1 MVKLSRA
8 ASFFLF
14 GLLIST
20 VGCSATSGVAS
31 LGVSSDG
38 QYIITAH
45 GRDELVLWDVAK
57 KEKKLL
63 AKNANPYSAYFIPDS
78 HEFMWQDTNNVVH
91 IQDVNG
97 QEIKQFSHFET
108 EGHII
113 TADKSFYLSADTWGK
128 LYKGYGDNLV
138 PVYTDEP
145 IAPSQPYTLSIH
157 GNYILSTYDTI
168 TGRNDPPTETNLTAN
183 PVNPDIHKKSS
194 YAGVTLW
201 DKTTLKP
208 IARLWGNS
216 GRTTGRI
223 SPDGKWVVTGSDN
236 HVKLMWEINNLNR
249 LYMLIDLDGIY
260 NEKTGY
266 LDNSNVPPKP
276 EKFKNK
282 QITLSNTSAVAFV
295 SDKDFILFPRNNKDE
310 LALLYKVGA
319 EEIQGYVEIGRNPPI
334 STGNLSIAS
343 SPKAHILVTGQGGKG
358 GINVYRYHPATKELE
373 KIWVAD

>member
-1 MVKLSRA
+1 MKKVLKLSCLILYTIA
-8 ASFFLF
+8 LSACASEAP
-14 GLLIST
+14 
-20 VGCSATSGVAS
+20 VMSA
-31 LGVSSDG
+31 GVSTDG
-38 QYIITAH
+38 QYVITAH
-45 GRDELVLWDVAK
+45 SGGGLYLWDIQK
-57 KEKKLL
+57 KEKKHL
-63 AKNANPYSAYFIPDS
+63 AKNAYSYSAYFIPDS
-78 HEFMWQDTNNVVH
+78 HEFMWQDDNDIVH

-97 QEIKQFSHFET
+97 KEVQSFKHFKT
-108 EGHII
+108 EGQLM

-128 LYKGYGDNLV
+128 LYKGYGGNLV

-168 TGRNDPPTETNLTAN
+168 TGRNDPPAETNLTAN

-310 LALLYKVGA
+310 LALLYKVGS

>member
-1 MVKLSRA
+1 MTTLLKL
-8 ASFFLF
+8 FFLF

-138 PVYTDEP
+138 PIYTDEP

-157 GNYILSTYDTI
+157 GNYILSTYNTI
-168 TGRNDPPTETNLTAN
+168 TGRNDPPAETNLTAN

-223 SPDGKWVVTGSDN
+223 SPDGKWVVAGSDN
-236 HVKLMWEINNLNR
+236 RGKFMWEIKNPTNRIGLSDIEGKYNLS
-249 LYMLIDLDGIY
+249 LGGFDTSKLIPIPD
-260 NEKTGY
+260 
-266 LDNSNVPPKP
+266 
-276 EKFKNK
+276 KFGDK
-282 QITLSNTSAVAFV
+282 QITLTNTSAVAFV
-295 SDKDFILFPRNNKDE
+295 SEEDFILFPQNNKNE
-310 LALLYKVGA
+310 LALLFTVGDPWIKA
-319 EEIQGYVEIGRNPPI
+319 YVEIGRNPPI

>member
-1 MVKLSRA
+1 MTTLLKL
-8 ASFFLF
+8 FFLF

-78 HEFMWQDTNNVVH
+78 HEFMWQDTNNIVH
-91 IQDVNG
+91 IQNVSG
-97 QEIKQFSHFET
+97 QEVKQFPHFET

-113 TADKSFYLSADTWGK
+113 TADKRFYLSADTWGK

-138 PVYTDEP
+138 PIYTDEP

-157 GNYILSTYDTI
+157 GNYILSTYNTI
-168 TGRNDPPTETNLTAN
+168 TGRNDPPAETNLTAN

-223 SPDGKWVVTGSDN
+223 SPDGKWVVAGSDN
-236 HVKLMWEINNLNR
+236 RGKFMWEIKNPTNR
-249 LYMLIDLDGIY
+249 IGLSDIEGKYNVSLGGFDTSKLIPIPD
-260 NEKTGY
+260 
-266 LDNSNVPPKP
+266 
-276 EKFKNK
+276 KFGDK
-282 QITLSNTSAVAFV
+282 QITLTNTSAVAFV
-295 SDKDFILFPRNNKDE
+295 SEEDFILFPQNNKNE
-310 LALLYKVGA
+310 LALLFTVGDPWIKA
-319 EEIQGYVEIGRNPPI
+319 YVEIGRNPPI

>member
-1 MVKLSRA
+1 MTTLLKL
-8 ASFFLF
+8 FFLF

-78 HEFMWQDTNNVVH
+78 HEFMWQDTNNIVH
-91 IQDVNG
+91 IQNVNG
-97 QEIKQFSHFET
+97 QEVKQFPHFET

-113 TADKSFYLSADTWGK
+113 TADKRFYLSADTWGK

-138 PVYTDEP
+138 PIYTDEP

-157 GNYILSTYDTI
+157 GNYILSTYNTI
-168 TGRNDPPTETNLTAN
+168 TGRNDPPAETNLTAN

-223 SPDGKWVVTGSDN
+223 SPDGKWVVAGSDN
-236 HVKLMWEINNLNR
+236 RGKFMWEIKNPTNR
-249 LYMLIDLDGIY
+249 IGLSDIEGKYNVSLGGFDTSKLIPIPD
-260 NEKTGY
+260 
-266 LDNSNVPPKP
+266 
-276 EKFKNK
+276 KFGDK
-282 QITLSNTSAVAFV
+282 QITLTNTSAVAFV
-295 SDKDFILFPRNNKDE
+295 SEEDFILFPQNNKNE
-310 LALLYKVGA
+310 LALLFTVGDPWIKA
-319 EEIQGYVEIGRNPPI
+319 YVEIGRNPPI

>member
-1 MVKLSRA
+1 MTTLLKL
-8 ASFFLF
+8 FFLF

-20 VGCSATSGVAS
+20 VSCSATSGVVS

-63 AKNANPYSAYFIPDS
+63 AKNANPYSAYFIPGS

-157 GNYILSTYDTI
+157 GNYILSTYNTI
-168 TGRNDPPTETNLTAN
+168 TGRNDPPAETNLTAN

-223 SPDGKWVVTGSDN
+223 SPDGKWVVAGSDN
-236 HVKLMWEINNLNR
+236 RGKFMWEIKNPTNRIGLSDIEGKYNLS
-249 LYMLIDLDGIY
+249 LGGFDTSKLIPIPD
-260 NEKTGY
+260 
-266 LDNSNVPPKP
+266 
-276 EKFKNK
+276 KFGDK
-282 QITLSNTSAVAFV
+282 QITLTNTSAVAFV
-295 SDKDFILFPRNNKDE
+295 SEEDFILFPQNNKNE
-310 LALLYKVGA
+310 LALLFTVGDPWIKA
-319 EEIQGYVEIGRNPPI
+319 YVEIGRNPPI

>member
-1 MVKLSRA
+1 MTTLLKL
-8 ASFFLF
+8 FFLF

-157 GNYILSTYDTI
+157 GNYILSTYNTI
-168 TGRNDPPTETNLTAN
+168 TGRNDPPAETNLTAN

-223 SPDGKWVVTGSDN
+223 SPDGKWVVAGSDN
-236 HVKLMWEINNLNR
+236 RGKFMWEIKNPTNR
-249 LYMLIDLDGIY
+249 IGLSDIEGKYNVSLGGFDTSKLIPIPD
-260 NEKTGY
+260 
-266 LDNSNVPPKP
+266 
-276 EKFKNK
+276 KFGDK
-282 QITLSNTSAVAFV
+282 QITLTNTSAVAFV
-295 SDKDFILFPRNNKDE
+295 SEEDFILFPQNNKNE
-310 LALLYKVGA
+310 LALLFTVGDPWIKA
-319 EEIQGYVEIGRNPPI
+319 YVEIGRNPPI

>member
-1 MVKLSRA
+1 MKKVLKLSCLILYTIA
-8 ASFFLF
+8 LSACASEAP
-14 GLLIST
+14 
-20 VGCSATSGVAS
+20 VMSA
-31 LGVSSDG
+31 GVSTDG
-38 QYIITAH
+38 RYVITAH
-45 GRDELVLWDVAK
+45 SGGGLYLWDIQK
-57 KEKKLL
+57 KEKKHL
-63 AKNANPYSAYFIPDS
+63 AKNAYSYSAYFIPDS
-78 HEFMWQDTNNVVH
+78 HEFMWQDDNDIVH
-91 IQDVNG
+91 IQDING
-97 QEIKQFSHFET
+97 KEIKSFKHFKT
-108 EGHII
+108 EGQIM

-138 PVYTDEP
+138 PIYTDEP
-145 IAPSQPYTLSIH
+145 VGPSQPYTLSIH

-168 TGRNDPPTETNLTAN
+168 SGRNDPPAETNLTAN

-282 QITLSNTSAVAFV
+282 QITLSNISAVAFV
-295 SDKDFILFPRNNKDE
+295 SDKDFILFPRNNKNE
-310 LALLYKVGA
+310 LALLYKVGS

>member
-1 MVKLSRA
+1 MTTLLKL
-8 ASFFLF
+8 FFLF

-138 PVYTDEP
+138 PIYTDEP

-157 GNYILSTYDTI
+157 GNYILSTYNTI
-168 TGRNDPPTETNLTAN
+168 TGRNDPPAETNLTAN

-223 SPDGKWVVTGSDN
+223 SPDGKWVVAGSDN
-236 HVKLMWEINNLNR
+236 RGKFMWEIKNPTNR
-249 LYMLIDLDGIY
+249 IGLSDIEGKYNVSLGGFDTSKLIPIPD
-260 NEKTGY
+260 
-266 LDNSNVPPKP
+266 
-276 EKFKNK
+276 KFGDK
-282 QITLSNTSAVAFV
+282 QITLTNTSAVAFV
-295 SDKDFILFPRNNKDE
+295 SEEDFILFPQNNKNE
-310 LALLYKVGA
+310 LALLFTVGDPWIKA
-319 EEIQGYVEIGRNPPI
+319 YVEIGRHPPI

>member
-1 MVKLSRA
+1 MATLLKL
-8 ASFFLF
+8 FFLF

-20 VGCSATSGVAS
+20 VGCSAINGVAS

-157 GNYILSTYDTI
+157 GNYILSTYNTI
-168 TGRNDPPTETNLTAN
+168 TGRNDPPAETNLTAN

-223 SPDGKWVVTGSDN
+223 SPDGKWVVAGSDN
-236 HVKLMWEINNLNR
+236 RGKFMWEIKNPTNR
-249 LYMLIDLDGIY
+249 IGLSDIEGKYNVSLGGFDTSKLIPIPD
-260 NEKTGY
+260 
-266 LDNSNVPPKP
+266 
-276 EKFKNK
+276 KFGDK
-282 QITLSNTSAVAFV
+282 QITLTNTSAVAFV
-295 SDKDFILFPRNNKDE
+295 SEEDFILFPQNNKNE
-310 LALLYKVGA
+310 LALLFTVGDPWIKA
-319 EEIQGYVEIGRNPPI
+319 YVEIGRNPPI

>member
-1 MVKLSRA
+1 MTTLLKL
-8 ASFFLF
+8 FFLF

-168 TGRNDPPTETNLTAN
+168 TGRNAPSAETNLTAN

-310 LALLYKVGA
+310 LALLYKVGS
-319 EEIQGYVEIGRNPPI
+319 EEIQGYVKIGRNQPI

-358 GINVYRYHPATKELE
+358 SINVYRYHPATKELE

>member
-1 MVKLSRA
+1 MKKVLKLSCLILYTITLSA
-8 ASFFLF
+8 CASEAP
-14 GLLIST
+14 
-20 VGCSATSGVAS
+20 VMSA
-31 LGVSSDG
+31 GVSTDG
-38 QYIITAH
+38 QYVITAH
-45 GRDELVLWDVAK
+45 SGGGLYLWDIQK
-57 KEKKLL
+57 KEKKHL
-63 AKNANPYSAYFIPDS
+63 AKNAYSYSAYFIPDS
-78 HEFMWQDTNNVVH
+78 HEFMWQDDNDIVH

-97 QEIKQFSHFET
+97 KEVQSFKHFKT
-108 EGHII
+108 EGQLM

-128 LYKGYGDNLV
+128 LYKGYGGNLV

-168 TGRNDPPTETNLTAN
+168 TGRNDPPAETNLTAN

-310 LALLYKVGA
+310 LALLYKVGS

-358 GINVYRYHPATKELE
+358 GINVYRYHPETKELE

>member
-1 MVKLSRA
+1 MTTLLKL
-8 ASFFLF
+8 FFLF

-138 PVYTDEP
+138 PIYTDEP

-157 GNYILSTYDTI
+157 GNYILSTYNTI
-168 TGRNDPPTETNLTAN
+168 TGRNDPPAETNLTAN

-194 YAGVTLW
+194 YDGVTLW

-223 SPDGKWVVTGSDN
+223 SPDGKWVVAGSDN
-236 HVKLMWEINNLNR
+236 RGKFMWEIKNPTNR
-249 LYMLIDLDGIY
+249 IGLSDIEGKYNVSLGGFDTSKLIPIPD
-260 NEKTGY
+260 
-266 LDNSNVPPKP
+266 
-276 EKFKNK
+276 KFGDK
-282 QITLSNTSAVAFV
+282 QITLTNTSAVAFV
-295 SDKDFILFPRNNKDE
+295 SEEDFILFPQNNKNE
-310 LALLYKVGA
+310 LALLFTVGDPWIKA
-319 EEIQGYVEIGRNPPI
+319 YVEIGRNPPI

>member
-1 MVKLSRA
+1 MTTLLKL
-8 ASFFLF
+8 FFLF

-31 LGVSSDG
+31 LEVSSDG

-138 PVYTDEP
+138 PIYTDEP

-157 GNYILSTYDTI
+157 DNYILSTYNTI
-168 TGRNDPPTETNLTAN
+168 TGRNDPPAETNLTAN

-223 SPDGKWVVTGSDN
+223 SPDGKWVVAGSDN
-236 HVKLMWEINNLNR
+236 QGKFMWEIKNPTNR
-249 LYMLIDLDGIY
+249 IGLSDIEGKYNVSLGGFDTSKLIPIPD
-260 NEKTGY
+260 
-266 LDNSNVPPKP
+266 
-276 EKFKNK
+276 KFGDK
-282 QITLSNTSAVAFV
+282 QITLTNTSAVAFV
-295 SDKDFILFPRNNKDE
+295 SEEDFILFPQNNKNE
-310 LALLYKVGA
+310 LALLFTVGDPWIKA
-319 EEIQGYVEIGRNPPI
+319 YVEIGRNPPI

>member
-1 MVKLSRA
+1 MTTLLKL
-8 ASFFLF
+8 FFLF

-168 TGRNDPPTETNLTAN
+168 TGRNDPPAETNLTAN

-223 SPDGKWVVTGSDN
+223 SPDGKWVVAGSDN
-236 HVKLMWEINNLNR
+236 RGKFMWEIKNPTNRIGLSDIEGKYNLS
-249 LYMLIDLDGIY
+249 LGGFDTSKLIPIPD
-260 NEKTGY
+260 
-266 LDNSNVPPKP
+266 
-276 EKFKNK
+276 KFGDK
-282 QITLSNTSAVAFV
+282 QITLTNTSAVAFV
-295 SDKDFILFPRNNKDE
+295 SEEDFILFPQNNKNE
-310 LALLYKVGA
+310 LALLFTVGDPWIKA
-319 EEIQGYVEIGRNPPI
+319 YVEIGRNPPI

>member
-1 MVKLSRA
+1 MTTLLKL
-8 ASFFLF
+8 FFLF

-31 LGVSSDG
+31 LEVSSDG

-138 PVYTDEP
+138 PIYTDEP

-157 GNYILSTYDTI
+157 GNYILSTYNTI
-168 TGRNDPPTETNLTAN
+168 TGRNDPPAETNLTAN

>member
-1 MVKLSRA
+1 MITLLKL
-8 ASFFLF
+8 FFLF

-20 VGCSATSGVAS
+20 VGCNATSGVAS

-78 HEFMWQDTNNVVH
+78 HEFMWQDTNNIVH
-91 IQDVNG
+91 IQNVSG
-97 QEIKQFSHFET
+97 QEVKQFPHFET

-113 TADKSFYLSADTWGK
+113 TADKRFYLSADTWGK

-168 TGRNDPPTETNLTAN
+168 TGRNDPPAETNLTAN

-208 IARLWGNS
+208 IARLWGDS
-216 GRTTGRI
+216 GRTTGKI
-223 SPDGKWVVTGSDN
+223 SPDGKWIVTGSDN
-236 HVKLMWEINNLNR
+236 SSKQMWEVNNLNNR
-249 LYMLIDLDGIY
+249 LKIIGLDGTY

-266 LDNSNVPPKP
+266 LDNSKVLPIPD
-276 EKFKNK
+276 KFKNK
-282 QITLSNTSAVAFV
+282 QAAGLFNILAVAFLTE
-295 SDKDFILFPRNNKDE
+295 KDFILFSRDAPDE
-310 LALLYKVGA
+310 IFPIYATGNPW
-319 EEIQGYVEIGRNPPI
+319 IQGYVDLGERKSI
-334 STGNLSIAS
+334 SHSNLSIGS
-343 SPKAHILVTGQGGKG
+343 SPKAHILAISQGS
-358 GINVYRYHPATKELE
+358 GIAVYRYHPETKELE

>member
-1 MVKLSRA
+1 MITLLKL
-8 ASFFLF
+8 FFLF

-20 VGCSATSGVAS
+20 VGCNATSGVAS

-78 HEFMWQDTNNVVH
+78 HEFMWQDTNNIVH
-91 IQDVNG
+91 IQNVSG
-97 QEIKQFSHFET
+97 QEVKQFPHFET

-113 TADKSFYLSADTWGK
+113 TADKRFYLSADTWGK

-157 GNYILSTYDTI
+157 GNYILSTYNTI
-168 TGRNDPPTETNLTAN
+168 TGRNDPPAETNLTAN
-183 PVNPDIHKKSS
+183 PINPDIHKKSS

-208 IARLWGNS
+208 IARLWGDS
-216 GRTTGRI
+216 GRTTGKI
-223 SPDGKWVVTGSDN
+223 SPDGKWIVTGSDN
-236 HVKLMWEINNLNR
+236 SSKQMWEVNNLNNR
-249 LYMLIDLDGIY
+249 LKIIGLDGTY

-266 LDNSNVPPKP
+266 LDNSKVLPIPD
-276 EKFKNK
+276 KFKNK
-282 QITLSNTSAVAFV
+282 QAAGLFNILAVAFLTE
-295 SDKDFILFPRNNKDE
+295 KDFILFSRDAPDE
-310 LALLYKVGA
+310 IFPIYATGNPW
-319 EEIQGYVEIGRNPPI
+319 IQGYVDLGERKSI
-334 STGNLSIAS
+334 SHSNLSIGS
-343 SPKAHILVTGQGGKG
+343 SPKAHILAISQGS
-358 GINVYRYHPATKELE
+358 GIAVYRYHPETKELE

>member
-1 MVKLSRA
+1 MTTLLKL
-8 ASFFLF
+8 FFLF

-20 VGCSATSGVAS
+20 VGCSATSGVAA
-31 LGVSSDG
+31 LEVSSDG

-138 PVYTDEP
+138 PIYTDEP

-157 GNYILSTYDTI
+157 DNYILSTYNTI
-168 TGRNDPPTETNLTAN
+168 TGRNDPPAETNLTAN

-223 SPDGKWVVTGSDN
+223 SPDGKWVVAGSDN
-236 HVKLMWEINNLNR
+236 QGKFMWEIKNPTNR
-249 LYMLIDLDGIY
+249 IGLSDIEGKYNVSLGGFDTSKLIPIPD
-260 NEKTGY
+260 
-266 LDNSNVPPKP
+266 
-276 EKFKNK
+276 KFGDK
-282 QITLSNTSAVAFV
+282 QITLTNTSAVAFV
-295 SDKDFILFPRNNKDE
+295 SEEDFILFPQNNKNE
-310 LALLYKVGA
+310 LALLFTVGDPWIKA
-319 EEIQGYVEIGRNPPI
+319 YVEIGRNPPI

>member
-1 MVKLSRA
+1 MTTLLKL
-8 ASFFLF
+8 FFLF

-128 LYKGYGDNLV
+128 LYKGYSDNLV
-138 PVYTDEP
+138 PIYTDEP

-157 GNYILSTYDTI
+157 GNYILSTYNTI
-168 TGRNDPPTETNLTAN
+168 TGRNDPPAETNLTAN

-223 SPDGKWVVTGSDN
+223 SPDGKWVVAGSDN
-236 HVKLMWEINNLNR
+236 RGKFMWEIKNPTNR
-249 LYMLIDLDGIY
+249 IGLSDIEGKYNVSLGGFDTSKLIPIPD
-260 NEKTGY
+260 
-266 LDNSNVPPKP
+266 
-276 EKFKNK
+276 KFGDK
-282 QITLSNTSAVAFV
+282 QITLTNTSAVAFV
-295 SDKDFILFPRNNKDE
+295 SEEDFILFPQNNKNE
-310 LALLYKVGA
+310 LALLFTVGDPWIKA
-319 EEIQGYVEIGRNPPI
+319 YVEIGRNPPI

>member
-1 MVKLSRA
+1 MKKLVKL
-8 ASFFLF
+8 FFLF

-138 PVYTDEP
+138 PIYTDEP

-157 GNYILSTYDTI
+157 GNYILSTYNTI
-168 TGRNDPPTETNLTAN
+168 TGRNDPPAETNLTAN

-223 SPDGKWVVTGSDN
+223 SPDGKWVVAGSDN
-236 HVKLMWEINNLNR
+236 RGKFMWEIKNPTNR
-249 LYMLIDLDGIY
+249 IGLSDIEGKYNVSLGGFDTSKLIPIPD
-260 NEKTGY
+260 
-266 LDNSNVPPKP
+266 
-276 EKFKNK
+276 KFGDK
-282 QITLSNTSAVAFV
+282 QITLTNTSAVAFV
-295 SDKDFILFPRNNKDE
+295 SEEDFILFPQNNKNE
-310 LALLYKVGA
+310 LALLFTVGDPWIKA
-319 EEIQGYVEIGRNPPI
+319 YVEIGRNPPI

>member
-1 MVKLSRA
+1 MATLLKL
-8 ASFFLF
+8 FFLF

-157 GNYILSTYDTI
+157 GNYILSTYNTI
-168 TGRNDPPTETNLTAN
+168 TGRNDPPAETNLTAN

-223 SPDGKWVVTGSDN
+223 SPDGKGVVAGSDN
-236 HVKLMWEINNLNR
+236 RGKFMWEIKNPTNR
-249 LYMLIDLDGIY
+249 IGLSDIEGKYNVSLGGFDTSKLIPIPD
-260 NEKTGY
+260 
-266 LDNSNVPPKP
+266 
-276 EKFKNK
+276 KFGDK
-282 QITLSNTSAVAFV
+282 QITLTNTSAVAFV
-295 SDKDFILFPRNNKDE
+295 SEEDFILFPQNNKNE
-310 LALLYKVGA
+310 LALLFTVGDPWIKA
-319 EEIQGYVEIGRNPPI
+319 YVEIGRNPPI

>member
-1 MVKLSRA
+1 MTTLLKL
-8 ASFFLF
+8 FFLF

-78 HEFMWQDTNNVVH
+78 HGFMWQDTNNVVH

-138 PVYTDEP
+138 PIYTDEP

-157 GNYILSTYDTI
+157 GNYILSTYNTI
-168 TGRNDPPTETNLTAN
+168 TGRNDPPAETNLTAN

-223 SPDGKWVVTGSDN
+223 SPDGKWVVAGSDN
-236 HVKLMWEINNLNR
+236 RGKFMW
-249 LYMLIDLDGIY
+249 
-260 NEKTGY
+260 
-266 LDNSNVPPKP
+266 
-276 EKFKNK
+276 
-282 QITLSNTSAVAFV
+282 
-295 SDKDFILFPRNNKDE
+295 
-310 LALLYKVGA
+310 
-319 EEIQGYVEIGRNPPI
+319 
-334 STGNLSIAS
+334 
-343 SPKAHILVTGQGGKG
+343 
-358 GINVYRYHPATKELE
+358 
-373 KIWVAD
+373 

>member
-1 MVKLSRA
+1 MKKVLKLSCLILYTIA
-8 ASFFLF
+8 LSAFASEAP
-14 GLLIST
+14 
-20 VGCSATSGVAS
+20 VMSA
-31 LGVSSDG
+31 GVSTDG
-38 QYIITAH
+38 QYVITAH
-45 GRDELVLWDVAK
+45 SGGGLYLWDIQK
-57 KEKKLL
+57 KEKKHL
-63 AKNANPYSAYFIPDS
+63 AKNAYSYSAYFIPDS
-78 HEFMWQDTNNVVH
+78 HEFMWQDDNDIVH

-97 QEIKQFSHFET
+97 KEVQSFKHFKT
-108 EGHII
+108 EGQLM

-128 LYKGYGDNLV
+128 LYKGSGDNLV
-138 PVYTDEP
+138 PVYTDTP
-145 IAPSQPYTLSIH
+145 ISPSQPYTLSIH

-168 TGRNDPPTETNLTAN
+168 TGRNDPPAEINLTAN

-194 YAGVTLW
+194 YDGVTLW

-223 SPDGKWVVTGSDN
+223 SPDGKWVVAGSDN

-310 LALLYKVGA
+310 LALLYKVGS

>member
-1 MVKLSRA
+1 MTTLLKL
-8 ASFFLF
+8 FFLF

-78 HEFMWQDTNNVVH
+78 HEFMWQDTNNIVH
-91 IQDVNG
+91 IQNVSG
-97 QEIKQFSHFET
+97 QEVKQFPHFET

-113 TADKSFYLSADTWGK
+113 TADKRFYLSADTWGK

-168 TGRNDPPTETNLTAN
+168 TGRNDPPAETNLTAN

-223 SPDGKWVVTGSDN
+223 SPDGKWVVAGSDN
-236 HVKLMWEINNLNR
+236 RGKFMWEIKNPTNR
-249 LYMLIDLDGIY
+249 IGLSDIEGKYNVSLGGFDTSKLIPIPD
-260 NEKTGY
+260 
-266 LDNSNVPPKP
+266 
-276 EKFKNK
+276 KFGDK
-282 QITLSNTSAVAFV
+282 QITLTNTSAVAFV
-295 SDKDFILFPRNNKDE
+295 SEEDFILFPQNNKNE
-310 LALLYKVGA
+310 LALLFTVGDPWIKA
-319 EEIQGYVEIGRNPPI
+319 YVEIGRNPPI

>member
-1 MVKLSRA
+1 MTTLLKL
-8 ASFFLF
+8 FFLF

-138 PVYTDEP
+138 PIYTDEP

-157 GNYILSTYDTI
+157 GNYILSTYNTI
-168 TGRNDPPTETNLTAN
+168 TGRNDPPAETNLTAN

-236 HVKLMWEINNLNR
+236 HVKLMWEIKNPTNR
-249 LYMLIDLDGIY
+249 IGLSDIEGKYNVSLGGFDTSKLIPIPD
-260 NEKTGY
+260 
-266 LDNSNVPPKP
+266 
-276 EKFKNK
+276 KFGDK
-282 QITLSNTSAVAFV
+282 QITLTNTSAVAFV
-295 SDKDFILFPRNNKDE
+295 SEEDFILFPQNNKNE
-310 LALLYKVGA
+310 LALLFTVGDPWIKA
-319 EEIQGYVEIGRNPPI
+319 YVEIGRNPPI

>member
-1 MVKLSRA
+1 MKKVLKLSCLILYTIA
-8 ASFFLF
+8 LSACASEAP
-14 GLLIST
+14 
-20 VGCSATSGVAS
+20 VMSA
-31 LGVSSDG
+31 GVSTDG
-38 QYIITAH
+38 QYVITAH
-45 GRDELVLWDVAK
+45 SGGGLYLWDIQK
-57 KEKKLL
+57 KEKKHL
-63 AKNANPYSAYFIPDS
+63 AKNAYSYSAYFIPDS
-78 HEFMWQDTNNVVH
+78 HEFMWQDDNDIVH

-97 QEIKQFSHFET
+97 KEVQSFKHFKT
-108 EGHII
+108 EGQLM

-128 LYKGYGDNLV
+128 LYKGYGGNLV

-168 TGRNDPPTETNLTAN
+168 TGRNDPPAETNLTAN

-223 SPDGKWVVTGSDN
+223 SPDGKWVVAGSDN
-236 HVKLMWEINNLNR
+236 RGKFMWEIKNPTNR
-249 LYMLIDLDGIY
+249 IGLSDIEGKYNVSLGGFDTSKLIPIPD
-260 NEKTGY
+260 
-266 LDNSNVPPKP
+266 
-276 EKFKNK
+276 KFGDK
-282 QITLSNTSAVAFV
+282 QITLTNTSAVAFV
-295 SDKDFILFPRNNKDE
+295 SEEDFILFPQNNKNE
-310 LALLYKVGA
+310 LALLFTVGDPWIKA
-319 EEIQGYVEIGRNPPI
+319 YVEIGRNPPI

>member
-1 MVKLSRA
+1 MTTLLKL
-8 ASFFLF
+8 FFLF

-138 PVYTDEP
+138 PIYTDEP

-157 GNYILSTYDTI
+157 GNYILSTYNTI
-168 TGRNDPPTETNLTAN
+168 TGRNDPPAETNLTAN

-223 SPDGKWVVTGSDN
+223 SPDGKWVVAGSDN
-236 HVKLMWEINNLNR
+236 RGKFMWEIKNPTNR
-249 LYMLIDLDGIY
+249 IGLSDIEGKYNVSLGGFDTSKLIPIPD
-260 NEKTGY
+260 
-266 LDNSNVPPKP
+266 
-276 EKFKNK
+276 KFGDK
-282 QITLSNTSAVAFV
+282 QITLTNTSAVAFV
-295 SDKDFILFPRNNKDE
+295 SEEDFILFPQNNKNE
-310 LALLYKVGA
+310 LALLFTVGDPWIKA
-319 EEIQGYVEIGRNPPI
+319 YVEIGRNPPI

-343 SPKAHILVTGQGGKG
+343 SPKEHILVTGQGGKG

>member
-1 MVKLSRA
+1 MTTLLKL
-8 ASFFLF
+8 FFLF

-20 VGCSATSGVAS
+20 VGCSATSGVTS

-108 EGHII
+108 EGHVI

-128 LYKGYGDNLV
+128 LYKGYGGNLV

-168 TGRNDPPTETNLTAN
+168 TGRNDPPAETNLTAN

-310 LALLYKVGA
+310 LALLYKVGS